1 MNTKGII
8 SIGYQIN
15 SDEDQLQG
23 MFKMFDKDK
32 NGILTRQELNEA
44 FSKLGSKFP
53 AWRTW
58 RTVRHADANGD
69 GCISEQEINELV
81 KYALKRGYKLK

>member
-1 MNTKGII
+1 MNTKGIAK
-8 SIGYQIN
+8 SCRR
-15 SDEDQLQG
+15 SLDEDQLHG
-23 MFKMFDKDK
+23 MFKRFDKDN

-58 RTVRHADANGD
+58 RALRHADANGD
-69 GCISEQEINELV
+69 GCISEKEINELV
-81 KYALKRGYKLK
+81 KYALKRGYKV